1 MKESEMADT
10 QTKPASEDIIGT
22 DKLEKVDLSDDYIFD
37 HALEILKE
45 AKKRNLLVRLI
56 GSTAFVV
63 HCPENRSLFKALD
76 RRLTDVDLISYSS
89 ASQSSFDDMFAAL
102 GYEPIRS
109 LGWHAAA
116 RDIYVNDEKLYVDV
130 FKDTLSYC
138 HVIDFKDRL
147 ELDEPTITLV
157 DLMLEKLQVVEI
169 NEKDF
174 KDMAILLLEHELGS
188 DDPEKID
195 SDYLAQLW
203 SKDWGFYHTGTT
215 NLKKLNQYLKGIE
228 ALETTQKNSVK
239 DKINRILNQAEVA
252 PKSVRWKLRSK
263 IGTKMR
269 WYEEVE
275 GVVR

>member
-1 MKESEMADT
+1 MKEPEMADMK
-10 QTKPASEDIIGT
+10 TKPAAEQIIEV
-22 DKLEKVDLSDDYIFD
+22 DKLEKVDLSDDYIFN

-45 AKKRNLLVRLI
+45 TKKRNLLVRLI

-63 HCPENRSLFKALD
+63 HCPENRFLLKALG
-76 RRLTDVDLISYSS
+76 RRLTDVDLMSYNSV
-89 ASQSSFDDMFAAL
+89 SQSTLDDMFAAL
-102 GYEPIRS
+102 GYQPIKS

-116 RDIYVNDEKLYVDV
+116 RDIYVNDDKLYVDV
-130 FKDTLSYC
+130 FKDSLSYC
-138 HVIDFKDRL
+138 HVIDFKNRL
-147 ELDEPTITLV
+147 ELDDPTITLV

-188 DDPEKID
+188 NDSEEID
-195 SDYLAQLW
+195 IDYLTRLW
-203 SKDWGFYHTGTT
+203 SKDWGFYYTGTT
-215 NLKKLNQYLKGIE
+215 NLKKLNQYLNGIE
-228 ALETTQKNSVK
+228 ALDITQKNSIK
-239 DKINRILNQAEVA
+239 DKINRILNQVEAE
-252 PKSVRWKLRSK
+252 PKSVRWKFRAK

>member
-1 MKESEMADT
+1 MADT

-22 DKLEKVDLSDDYIFD
+22 DKLEKVDLSDDYIFE

-63 HCPENRSLFKALD
+63 HCPENRALFKALD

-89 ASQSSFDDMFAAL
+89 ASQSSFDDMFATL
-102 GYEPIRS
+102 GYQPIRS

-228 ALETTQKNSVK
+228 ALETTQKNSIK
-239 DKINRILNQAEVA
+239 DKINRILNQVEVA

>member
-1 MKESEMADT
+1 MAQT
-10 QTKPASEDIIGT
+10 QSDLAADNQVATET
-22 DKLEKVDLSDDYIFD
+22 LEKVDLSDDYIFN
-37 HALEILKE
+37 HALEIVE
-45 AKKRNLLVRLI
+45 AANKKNLLVRLI

-63 HCPENRSLFKALD
+63 HCPENRTLFKTFN
-76 RRLTDVDLISYSS
+76 RRLTDVDLISYSNV
-89 ASQSSFDDMFAAL
+89 SQSSLDEMFGAL
-102 GYEPIRS
+102 GYQPVKS

-116 RDIYVNDEKLYVDV
+116 RNIFVNDKKLYVDV

-138 HVIDFKDRL
+138 HVINFKNRL
-147 ELDEPTITLV
+147 ELDDPTITLV
-157 DLMLEKLQVVEI
+157 DLMLEKLQVVQI

-174 KDMAILLLEHELGS
+174 KDMAILLLEHDFGS

-195 SDYLAQLW
+195 IDYLARLW
-203 SKDWGFYHTGTT
+203 SRDWGFYHTGTT
-215 NLKKLNQYLKGIE
+215 NLKKLNQYVDSIE
-228 ALETTQKNSVK
+228 ALESSQKNIIK
-239 DKINRILNQAEVA
+239 AKISRMVDQVEAE

>member
-1 MKESEMADT
+1 MADT

-22 DKLEKVDLSDDYIFD
+22 NKLEKVDLSDDYIFD
-37 HALEILKE
+37 HALEILEE
-45 AKKRNLLVRLI
+45 AKKKNLLVRLI

-63 HCPENRSLFKALD
+63 HCPENRSLFKTLD

-116 RDIYVNDEKLYVDV
+116 RDIYVNDDKLYVDV

-188 DDPEKID
+188 DDSEKID

-203 SKDWGFYHTGTT
+203 SKDWGFYYTGTT

-228 ALETTQKNSVK
+228 ALETTQKNSIK
-239 DKINRILNQAEVA
+239 DKINRILNQVEVA

>member
-1 MKESEMADT
+1 MAQMQSDLAAKN
-10 QTKPASEDIIGT
+10 QVAT
-22 DKLEKVDLSDDYIFD
+22 DKLEKVDLSDDYIFSQ
-37 HALEILKE
+37 ALEIVE
-45 AKKRNLLVRLI
+45 AANKRNLLVRLI

-63 HCPENRSLFKALD
+63 HCPENRTLFKTFD

-89 ASQSSFDDMFAAL
+89 ISQSSLDEMFNVL
-102 GYEPIRS
+102 GYQPVKS

-116 RDIYVNDEKLYVDV
+116 RNIFVNDKKLYVDV

-138 HVIDFKDRL
+138 HVIDFRNRL
-147 ELDEPTITLV
+147 ELDDPTITLV
-157 DLMLEKLQVVEI
+157 DLMLEKLQVVQI

-174 KDMAILLLEHELGS
+174 KDMAILLLEHDFGS

-195 SDYLAQLW
+195 IDYLARLW
-203 SKDWGFYHTGTT
+203 SKDWGFYYTGTT
-215 NLKKLNQYLKGIE
+215 NLKKLNQYVDSME
-228 ALETTQKNSVK
+228 ALETSQKKRIK
-239 DKINRILNQAEVA
+239 DRVNRLLNQVEAE

>member
-10 QTKPASEDIIGT
+10 QTKPASEDILGT

-37 HALEILKE
+37 QALEILAE
-45 AKKRNLLVRLI
+45 AKKRDLLVRLI

-76 RRLTDVDLISYSS
+76 RRLTDVDLMSYSS
-89 ASQSSFDDMFAAL
+89 ASQSAFDDMFAAL

-116 RDIYVNDEKLYVDV
+116 RDIYVNDDKLYVDV

-174 KDMAILLLEHELGS
+174 KDMAVLLLEHELGS

-195 SDYLAQLW
+195 SAYLARLW
-203 SKDWGFYHTGTT
+203 SKDWGFYYTGTT

-228 ALETTQKNSVK
+228 ALETTQKNRIK
-239 DKINRILNQAEVA
+239 DQINRILNQVETE

>member
-10 QTKPASEDIIGT
+10 QTKPASEDILGT

-37 HALEILKE
+37 QALEILGE

-89 ASQSSFDDMFAAL
+89 ASQSAFDDMFAAL

-116 RDIYVNDEKLYVDV
+116 RDIYVNDDKLYVDV

-195 SDYLAQLW
+195 SDYLAELW
-203 SKDWGFYHTGTT
+203 SKDWGFYYTGTT

-228 ALETTQKNSVK
+228 ALETTQKNSIK
-239 DKINRILNQAEVA
+239 DKINRILNQVEAE

>member
-1 MKESEMADT
+1 MAQM
-10 QTKPASEDIIGT
+10 QTNLATKNQVDS
-22 DKLEKVDLSDDYIFD
+22 DKLEKVELEDDYIFN
-37 HALEILKE
+37 HALEIVEE
-45 AKKRNLLVRLI
+45 ANKRNLLVRLI

-63 HCPENRSLFKALD
+63 HCPENRPLFKTFD

-89 ASQSSFDDMFAAL
+89 VSQSSLDEMFSAL
-102 GYEPIRS
+102 GYQPVKS

-116 RDIYVNDEKLYVDV
+116 RNIFVNDKKLYVDV

-138 HVIDFKDRL
+138 HVIDFKNRL
-147 ELDEPTITLV
+147 ELDDPTISLV
-157 DLMLEKLQVVEI
+157 DLMLEKLQVVQI

-174 KDMAILLLEHELGS
+174 KDMAILLLEHDFGN
-188 DDPEKID
+188 DNPEKID
-195 SDYLAQLW
+195 TEYLSRLW
-203 SKDWGFYHTGTT
+203 SRDWGFYYTGTT
-215 NLKKLNQYLKGIE
+215 NLKKLNQYIDGIE
-228 ALETTQKNSVK
+228 VLEAPQKNTIESR
-239 DKINRILNQAEVA
+239 INRMLDQVEAE

>member
-37 HALEILKE
+37 QALEILEE
-45 AKKRNLLVRLI
+45 AKKRDLLVRLI

-76 RRLTDVDLISYSS
+76 RRLTDVDLMSYSS
-89 ASQSSFDDMFAAL
+89 ASQSAFDDMFAAL

-116 RDIYVNDEKLYVDV
+116 RDIYVNDDKLYVDV

-138 HVIDFKDRL
+138 HVIDFKNRL

-195 SDYLAQLW
+195 SDYLTRLW
-203 SKDWGFYHTGTT
+203 SKDWGFYYTGTT

-228 ALETTQKNSVK
+228 ALETTQKNSIK
-239 DKINRILNQAEVA
+239 DKINRILDQVEAE
-252 PKSVRWKLRSK
+252 PKSMRWKLRSK

>member
-1 MKESEMADT
+1 MAET

-102 GYEPIRS
+102 GYQPIRS

-116 RDIYVNDEKLYVDV
+116 RDIYVNDDKLYVDV

-203 SKDWGFYHTGTT
+203 SKDWGFYYTGTT

-228 ALETTQKNSVK
+228 ALETTQKNSIK
-239 DKINRILNQAEVA
+239 DKINRILNQVEVS

>member
-1 MKESEMADT
+1 MADT

-37 HALEILKE
+37 HALEILDE
-45 AKKRNLLVRLI
+45 AKKRDLLVRLI

-76 RRLTDVDLISYSS
+76 RRLTDVDLMSYSS
-89 ASQSSFDDMFAAL
+89 ASQSAFDDMFAAL

-116 RDIYVNDEKLYVDV
+116 RDIYVNDDKLYVDV

-138 HVIDFKDRL
+138 HVIDFKNRL

-195 SDYLAQLW
+195 SDYLTRLW
-203 SKDWGFYHTGTT
+203 SKDWGFYYTGTT

-228 ALETTQKNSVK
+228 ALETTQKNSIK
-239 DKINRILNQAEVA
+239 DKINRILNQVEAE
-252 PKSVRWKLRSK
+252 PKSVRWKLRST

>member
-10 QTKPASEDIIGT
+10 QTKQASEDIIGT

-228 ALETTQKNSVK
+228 ALETTQKNSIK
-239 DKINRILNQAEVA
+239 DKINRILNQVEVA

>member
-1 MKESEMADT
+1 MAQAQADAAAKN
-10 QTKPASEDIIGT
+10 QIEA
-22 DKLEKVDLSDDYIFD
+22 DKLEKVDLSDDYIFN
-37 HALEILKE
+37 HALKIVDE
-45 AKKRNLLVRLI
+45 ANKRNLLVRLI

-63 HCPENRSLFKALD
+63 HCPKNRLLLKALD

-89 ASQSSFDDMFAAL
+89 VSQSALDDMFAAL
-102 GYEPIRS
+102 GYQPVRS

-116 RDIYVNDEKLYVDV
+116 RNIYVNDKKLYVDV

-138 HVIDFKDRL
+138 HVIDFKNRL
-147 ELDEPTITLV
+147 ELDDPTIALV
-157 DLMLEKLQVVEI
+157 DLMLEKLQVVQI

-188 DDPEKID
+188 QDPGKID
-195 SDYLAQLW
+195 IDYMAGLW

-215 NLKKLNQYLKGIE
+215 NLKKLNQYLEG
-228 ALETTQKNSVK
+228 LESLDATQKKSIQK
-239 DKINRILNQAEVA
+239 KISQMLDQVEAS
-252 PKSVRWKLRSK
+252 PKSVRWKFRAK

>member
-1 MKESEMADT
+1 MKESEMVDT

-37 HALEILKE
+37 QALEILEE
-45 AKKRNLLVRLI
+45 AKKKNLLVRLI

-63 HCPENRSLFKALD
+63 HCPENQSLFKTLD

-89 ASQSSFDDMFAAL
+89 ASQSAFDDMFAAL

-109 LGWHAAA
+109 LGWHAGA
-116 RDIYVNDEKLYVDV
+116 RDIYVNDDKLYVDV

-228 ALETTQKNSVK
+228 ALETAQKNSIK
-239 DKINRILNQAEVA
+239 DKTNRILNQVEAE
-252 PKSVRWKLRSK
+252 PKSMRWKLRSK